1 MCRGDGPGVAGVSV
15 ETCTGGDNG
24 DDGRPRLAC
33 VGAIARGVVHIWFQ
47 ATTLGFVGSVV
58 LSCGPYADAMS
69 GAFVIGSTGLG
80 FLRAPPAFAR
90 PPTRVCAWLRLVGGG
105 AALALWSLGEAGAP
119 PGVPGPATQC
129 LALGAAYAA
138 LLVLAD
144 DVHPLFL
151 LAPRPLFV
159 GTLGVV
165 VGGLT
170 IGGSARY
177 WWIDPPASAALTA
190 AVVAGLGAT
199 AARDSFSKACPRH
212 RRFCVVCTVESPQ
225 PRYAPDDTERPADHG
240 PLLPSTHH
248 RRYQRACGD
257 GAVRPENVW
266 VPVVTFAGA
275 VALAACAAREHVRG
289 TMRGPVLPLWPQVFV
304 GGHAAAGLTELCQ
317 TLAPRD
323 LTDPLLF
330 VYIGFQVVNHGLMF
344 VVPDV
349 AVYAMLGGAVWISLT
364 QVLGLRRR
372 LHKDPEAGPWA
383 AATLRGLFF
392 SVYALGFAVGV
403 LGQPQMAASR
413 RLG

>member
-1 MCRGDGPGVAGVSV
+1 MCRGDSPGVAGGSG
-15 ETCTGGDNG
+15 EHCLGGDDG

-33 VGAIARGVVHIWFQ
+33 VGAIARGFAHLWLQ

-58 LSCGPYADAMS
+58 LSRGPYADAMS

-105 AALALWSLGEAGAP
+105 AAVALWSLGEAGAP

-165 VGGLT
+165 VCGLT

-177 WWIDPPASAALTA
+177 WWIDPRAAAALTA
-190 AVVAGLGAT
+190 AVVAGLGTT
-199 AARDSFSKACPRH
+199 AAGDSFSKACPRH
-212 RRFCVVCTVESPQ
+212 RRFCVVSAVESPP
-225 PRYAPDDTERPADHG
+225 PRYAPEDAERPTDHG

-248 RRYQRACGD
+248 QRSPRVCGD
-257 GAVRPENVW
+257 GAARPENIW

-275 VALAACAAREHVRG
+275 LALAACAARG
-289 TMRGPVLPLWPQVFV
+289 SDAAPSGPVLPLWPQVFV

-330 VYIGFQVVNHGLMF
+330 AYVGFQVVNHGLMF
-344 VVPDV
+344 VVPDI

-372 LHKDPEAGPWA
+372 LHKDPDAGPWA

-392 SVYALGFAVGV
+392 SVYALGFAAGV
-403 LGQPQMAASR
+403 LVRPRMAASR
-413 RLG
+413 RSG